1 MPTYTS
7 FNILEKKLME
17 KVAKTWREMKT
28 EELSKE
34 KERVMKFRE
43 SKRGVN
49 AA

>member
-1 MPTYTS
+1 
-7 FNILEKKLME
+7 ME

-49 AA
+49 AAQHNSLTMLTD